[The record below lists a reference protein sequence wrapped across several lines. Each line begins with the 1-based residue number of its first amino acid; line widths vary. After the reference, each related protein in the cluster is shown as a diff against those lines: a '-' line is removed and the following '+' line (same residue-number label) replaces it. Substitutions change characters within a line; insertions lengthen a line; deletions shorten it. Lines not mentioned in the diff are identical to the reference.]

1 MTARAAKDDA
11 ALAELTRLLRA
22 APPREVAALPPDALR
37 DLSTAFREARE
48 RQADELLAALDKG
61 LKLAPR
67 PVRGV
72 LRKVL
77 VG

>member
-1 MTARAAKDDA
+1 MPPPAATDDA
-11 ALAELTRLLRA
+11 ALAELTRLLRG

-37 DLSTAFREARE
+37 DLSTAVREARE
-48 RQADELLAALDKG
+48 RQADELLSALDKG

-67 PVRGV
+67 PLRGV
-72 LRKVL
+72 LQKVL

>member
-1 MTARAAKDDA
+1 MPRRAATDDA

-22 APPREVAALPPDALR
+22 QPPAEVAALPPDALR
-37 DLSTAFREARE
+37 DLSTAVRQARE
-48 RQADELLAALDKG
+48 RQADELVAALEKA
-61 LKLAPR
+61 LALAPR
-67 PVRGV
+67 PLRGV

>member
-1 MTARAAKDDA
+1 MAPRAGTDDA
-11 ALAELTRLLRA
+11 ALAELKRLLRA
-22 APPREVAALPPDALR
+22 TPPREVAALPADALR
-37 DLSTAFREARE
+37 DLSTAVRQARE
-48 RQADELLAALDKG
+48 RQADELLAALDTG

-67 PVRGV
+67 PLRGV

>member
-1 MTARAAKDDA
+1 MPARAATDDA
-11 ALAELTRLLRA
+11 ALAELTRLLRR

-37 DLSTAFREARE
+37 DLSTAVRQARE
-48 RQADELLAALDKG
+48 RQADELLAALETG

-67 PVRGV
+67 PLRGV

>member
-1 MTARAAKDDA
+1 MAPRAATDDA
-11 ALAELTRLLRA
+11 ALAELTRLLRG
-22 APPREVAALPPDALR
+22 APPREVAALAPDALR
-37 DLSTAFREARE
+37 DLSTAVRQARE
-48 RQADELLAALDKG
+48 RQADELLAALETG

-67 PVRGV
+67 PLRGV